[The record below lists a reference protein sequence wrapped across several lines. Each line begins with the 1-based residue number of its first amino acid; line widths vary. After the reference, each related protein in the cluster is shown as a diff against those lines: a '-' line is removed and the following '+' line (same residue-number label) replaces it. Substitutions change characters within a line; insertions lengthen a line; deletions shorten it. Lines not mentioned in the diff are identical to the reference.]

1 MSFFRSTPGM
11 VLVLLLL
18 LGAGLLAGWLA
29 GGGRVDFG
37 MISTPITQ
45 LTEPRPGRCLV
56 LEEKYCQ
63 KAEPAYYK
71 NDQLVMIGFRL
82 PAGTPV
88 FAPFAGT
95 LANSSVPLIS
105 GGTEQIHQALS
116 VFSDEAMF
124 FGGFDRP
131 LYSLTILVAE
141 GQTVT
146 GAPDQP
152 VGQGAV
158 VTRIPHSNATLLG
171 KYNLLLAFGRFS
183 PDIKMFA
190 NDLDR
195 VKSNFGL

>member
-29 GGGRVDFG
+29 GGGKVDFG
-37 MISTPITQ
+37 KISDPIARLTQ
-45 LTEPRPGRCLV
+45 PRPGGCLV

-71 NDQLVMIGFRL
+71 DDQLMMIGFRL
-82 PAGTPV
+82 PVGTPV
-88 FAPFAGT
+88 FVPFTGT
-95 LANSSVPLIS
+95 LANPSVPLMS
-105 GGTEQIHQALS
+105 DGKEQIHQAIDI
-116 VFSDEAMF
+116 FSDEAVS

-131 LYSLTILVAE
+131 LYSLTILTAE
-141 GQTVT
+141 GQTIT
-146 GAPDQP
+146 GTPDQP
-152 VGQGAV
+152 VGQGAI
-158 VTRIPHSNATLLG
+158 VTRIPQSDATLLG
-171 KYNLLLAFGRFS
+171 KYDLLLAFGRFS

-190 NDLDR
+190 NDLDS